1 MFRHRHS
8 YGSDHK
14 RRTGPRRSRLRTRL
28 PGRALHARRK
38 SSTNLRRHQ
47 PDSTHRHRPTNLIPL
62 RTSCVVASPSPSVTL
77 LRNLRARQLTNQ
89 AIELHRPLIL
99 QLIAT
104 LLQAMNINASI
115 HTLKSITHLSR
126 RKHTLASGDHHH
138 RHLQARHRLIH
149 IYRQSVTEER
159 NHSIA
164 TARLVRAGI
173 NIFNQFVSDQAR
185 IVIALA
191 VIVPTNSR
199 ARSQHIIDRL
209 TNNWQAQRKLHN
221 TTQWSRRVL
230 SQYKRRWCHQ
240 HKAIIEPWMTI
251 SIRNHKSTGH
261 TMRHHD
267 SWLTNDLSHEITD
280 QVSKH
285 L

>member
-8 YGSDHK
+8 HGSDHK

-47 PDSTHRHRPTNLIPL
+47 PDSTHRHRPRPPRKPAL
-62 RTSCVVASPSPSVTL
+62 TSN
-77 LRNLRARQLTNQ
+77 NLRARQLANQ

-104 LLQAMNINASI
+104 LLQGTNIDASI
-115 HTLKSITHLSR
+115 HTLKSITHLNR
-126 RKHTLASGDHHH
+126 RKHTLAPRDHHH
-138 RHLQARHRLIH
+138 RHLQARRRLIH
-149 IYRQSVTEER
+149 IHRQSITEER
-159 NHSIA
+159 THSIA
-164 TARLVRAGI
+164 TARLVRTGI

-191 VIVPTNSR
+191 VIVPAHSR
-199 ARSQHIIDRL
+199 TRSQHIVDRL

-230 SQYKRRWCHQ
+230 SQYKRRWCYQ
-240 HKAIIEPWMTI
+240 HKAIIVSRMTI

-261 TMRHHD
+261 TMRRHD

-280 QVSKH
+280 QVS
-285 L
+285 